1 MERKKIIII
10 LGFIL
15 FLILMTAAY
24 LYTSPGNNTGSM
36 DGQIGVVVTVGPQEE
51 FVKRVG
57 GDRVNVT
64 VMVPPGADPHTYEP
78 LPNQMKQVQNAQ
90 IYFQV
95 GSDVEFELAWMGKL
109 TSMNSQMKLVN
120 TSTGIQLIPNTA
132 ESEEGSDPHVWVSP
146 RNAKVMVENI
156 YQSLV
161 QADPENKDYYTKNRD
176 EYLKELDELD
186 KNITQRLSGKNN
198 TKIMV
203 YHPAWAYFCKDY
215 NLKQI
220 SIEQNGKEPTPQ
232 AIVSLVDTA
241 RRENIKVIFVSP
253 EFSTSNAQVIASEI
267 GGKVVVIDPLSNDYL
282 KNMQK
287 VSEAFAVIW
296 YDNNIKVCK

>member
-1 MERKKIIII
+1 MERKKILITSISI
-10 LGFIL
+10 
-15 FLILMTAAY
+15 LILILITVTY
-24 LYTSPGNNTGSM
+24 FYTSTGNSTGSS
-36 DGQIGVVVTVGPQEE
+36 DGKIGVVVTVGPQEE

-90 IYFQV
+90 FYFQV
-95 GSDVEFELAWMGKL
+95 GSGIEFELTWMDKL

-120 TSTGIQLIPNTA
+120 TSAGIQLVPNTA
-132 ESEEGSDPHVWVSP
+132 EGEEGSDPHVWVSP

-176 EYLKELDELD
+176 EYLTELDELD
-186 KNITQRLSGKNN
+186 KNITQTLSGKNN

-203 YHPAWAYFCKDY
+203 YHPAWAYLCRDY
-215 NLKQI
+215 NLQQI
-220 SIEQNGKEPTPQ
+220 SIEQAGKEPTPQ
-232 AIVSLVDTA
+232 NIASLVDTA
-241 RRENIKVIFVSP
+241 RNENIKVIFVSP

-267 GGKVVVIDPLSNDYL
+267 DGKVVVVDPLSQNYL
-282 KNMQK
+282 ENMKK
-287 VSEAFAVIW
+287 VAGAFAST
-296 YDNNIKVCK
+296 

>member
-10 LGFIL
+10 SGFIL
-15 FLILMTAAY
+15 ILIILTVTY
-24 LYTSPGNNTGSM
+24 LYTSPGNNTGSR
-36 DGQIGVVVTVGPQEE
+36 DGKIGVVVTVGPQEE

-78 LPNQMKQVQNAQ
+78 LPNQMKQVQEAQ

-95 GSDVEFELAWMGKL
+95 GSGVEFELSWMGKL
-109 TSMNSQMKLVN
+109 TSMNPQLKLVN
-120 TSTGIQLIPNTA
+120 SSTGIQLIPNTA

-161 QADPENKDYYTKNRD
+161 RADPENKDYFTKNRD
-176 EYLKELDELD
+176 DYFKELDELD

-215 NLKQI
+215 NLHQI
-220 SIEQNGKEPTPQ
+220 SIQQDGKEPTPQ
-232 AIVSLVDTA
+232 ALASLVDTA

-253 EFSTSNAQVIASEI
+253 EFSTSNAKVIANEI
-267 GGKVVVIDPLSNDYL
+267 DGKVVVVDPLSKDYL

-287 VSEAFAVIW
+287 VAEAFV
-296 YDNNIKVCK
+296 VT

>member
-1 MERKKIIII
+1 MERKKILIIS
-10 LGFIL
+10 GFIL
-15 FLILMTAAY
+15 ILIFVVVAY
-24 LYTSPGNNTGSM
+24 VYTSTGNNTGSR
-36 DGQIGVVVTVGPQEE
+36 DGQIGVMVTVGPQEE

-57 GDRVNVT
+57 GGRVNVT

-78 LPNQMKQVQNAQ
+78 LPNQMKQVQDAQ

-156 YQSLV
+156 YQGLS
-161 QADPENKDYYTKNRD
+161 QADPENKEYYTKNRD

-186 KNITQRLSGKNN
+186 KNITQRLSAKNN

-220 SIEQNGKEPTPQ
+220 SIEQDGKEPTPQ
-232 AIVSLVDTA
+232 AIASLVDTA

-287 VSEAFAVIW
+287 VAEAFTVT
-296 YDNNIKVCK
+296 

>member
-10 LGFIL
+10 SGFIL
-15 FLILMTAAY
+15 ILIILTVAY
-24 LYTSPGNNTGSM
+24 LYTSPGNNTGSR
-36 DGQIGVVVTVGPQEE
+36 DGKIGVVVTVGPQEE

-57 GDRVNVT
+57 GDLVNVT

-78 LPNQMKQVQNAQ
+78 LPNQMKQVQEAQ

-95 GSDVEFELAWMGKL
+95 GSDVEFELSWMDKL
-109 TSMNSQMKLVN
+109 TSINPQMKLVN

-156 YQSLV
+156 YQNLTL
-161 QADPENKDYYTKNRD
+161 ADPENKDYYTKNRD
-176 EYLKELDELD
+176 EYLNELDELD

-215 NLKQI
+215 NLQQI
-220 SIEQNGKEPTPQ
+220 SIQQDGKEPTPQ
-232 AIVSLVDTA
+232 ALASLVDTA

-253 EFSTSNAQVIASEI
+253 EFSTSNAKVIANEI
-267 GGKVVVIDPLSNDYL
+267 EGKVVVVDPLSKDYL

-287 VSEAFAVIW
+287 VAEAFAVT
-296 YDNNIKVCK
+296 

>member
-10 LGFIL
+10 SGFIL
-15 FLILMTAAY
+15 ILIILTVAY
-24 LYTSPGNNTGSM
+24 LYTSPGNNTGSR
-36 DGQIGVVVTVGPQEE
+36 DGKIGVVVTVGPQEE

-57 GDRVNVT
+57 GDLVNVT

-78 LPNQMKQVQNAQ
+78 LPNQMKQVQEAQ

-95 GSDVEFELAWMGKL
+95 GSDVEFELSWMDKL
-109 TSMNSQMKLVN
+109 TSINPQMKLVN

-156 YQSLV
+156 YQNLTL
-161 QADPENKDYYTKNRD
+161 ADPENKDYYTKNRD
-176 EYLKELDELD
+176 EYLNELDELD

-215 NLKQI
+215 NLQQI
-220 SIEQNGKEPTPQ
+220 SIQQDGKEPTPQ
-232 AIVSLVDTA
+232 ALASLVDTA

-253 EFSTSNAQVIASEI
+253 EFSTSNAKVIANEI
-267 GGKVVVIDPLSNDYL
+267 DGKVVVVDPLSKDYL

-287 VSEAFAVIW
+287 VAEAFAVT
-296 YDNNIKVCK
+296 

>member
-1 MERKKIIII
+1 MERKKILIIS
-10 LGFIL
+10 GFIL
-15 FLILMTAAY
+15 ILIFVVVAY
-24 LYTSPGNNTGSM
+24 VYTSTGNNTGSR

-78 LPNQMKQVQNAQ
+78 LPNQMKQVQDAQ

-156 YQSLV
+156 YQGLS
-161 QADPENKDYYTKNRD
+161 QADPENKEYYTKNRD

-186 KNITQRLSGKNN
+186 KNITQRLSAKNN

-220 SIEQNGKEPTPQ
+220 SIEQDGKEPTPQ
-232 AIVSLVDTA
+232 AIASLVDTA

-287 VSEAFAVIW
+287 VAEAFTVT
-296 YDNNIKVCK
+296 

>member
-1 MERKKIIII
+1 
-10 LGFIL
+10 
-15 FLILMTAAY
+15 MTVAY
-24 LYTSPGNNTGSM
+24 IYTSPGNSTGSKY
-36 DGQIGVVVTVGPQEE
+36 GQIGVVVTVGPQEE

-57 GDRVNVT
+57 GERVNVT

-78 LPNQMKQVQNAQ
+78 LPNQMKQIQEAQ

-95 GSDVEFELAWMGKL
+95 GSGVEFELSWMGKL
-109 TSMNSQMKLVN
+109 TSMNPQLKLVN
-120 TSTGIQLIPNTA
+120 SSTGIQLIPNTA

-161 QADPENKDYYTKNRD
+161 RADPENKDYFTKNRD
-176 EYLKELDELD
+176 DYFKELDELD

-215 NLKQI
+215 NLHQI
-220 SIEQNGKEPTPQ
+220 SIQQDGKEPTPQ
-232 AIVSLVDTA
+232 ALASLVDTA

-253 EFSTSNAQVIASEI
+253 EFSTSNAKVIANEI
-267 GGKVVVIDPLSNDYL
+267 DGKVVVVDPLSKDYL

-287 VSEAFAVIW
+287 VAEAFV
-296 YDNNIKVCK
+296 VT

>member
-10 LGFIL
+10 SGFIL
-15 FLILMTAAY
+15 ILIILTVAY
-24 LYTSPGNNTGSM
+24 LYTSPGNNTGSR
-36 DGQIGVVVTVGPQEE
+36 DGKIGVVVTVGPQEE

-78 LPNQMKQVQNAQ
+78 LPNQMKQVQEAQ

-95 GSDVEFELAWMGKL
+95 GSGVEFELSWMGKL
-109 TSMNSQMKLVN
+109 TSMNPQLKLVN
-120 TSTGIQLIPNTA
+120 SSTGIQLIPNTA

-161 QADPENKDYYTKNRD
+161 RADPENKDYFTKNRD
-176 EYLKELDELD
+176 DYFKELDELD

-215 NLKQI
+215 NLQQI
-220 SIEQNGKEPTPQ
+220 SIQQDGKEPTPQ
-232 AIVSLVDTA
+232 ALASLVDTA

-253 EFSTSNAQVIASEI
+253 EFSTSNAKVIANEI
-267 GGKVVVIDPLSNDYL
+267 DGKVVVVDPLSKDYL

-287 VSEAFAVIW
+287 VAEAFAVT
-296 YDNNIKVCK
+296 

>member
-1 MERKKIIII
+1 MERKKILLIS
-10 LGFIL
+10 GFIL
-15 FLILMTAAY
+15 ILFSITLAY
-24 LYTSPGNNTGSM
+24 FYTSTGNTSVSQ
-36 DGQIGVVVTVGPQEE
+36 DGRIGVVVTVGPQEE
-51 FVKRVG
+51 FVKRVA

-78 LPNQMKQVQNAQ
+78 LPNQMKQVQEAQ

-109 TSMNSQMKLVN
+109 TSMNSHMKLVN
-120 TSTGIQLIPNTA
+120 TSTSIQLIPNTA

-146 RNAKVMVENI
+146 RNAKIMVENI

-161 QADPENKDYYTKNRD
+161 QVDPDNKDYYTKNRD
-176 EYLKELDELD
+176 EYINELDELD
-186 KNITQRLSGKNN
+186 RNITQRLSGKNN

-215 NLKQI
+215 NLQQI
-220 SIEQNGKEPTPQ
+220 SIEQDGKEPTPQ
-232 AIVSLVDTA
+232 AIASLVDAA

-267 GGKVVVIDPLSNDYL
+267 DGKVVVVDPLSKDYL

-287 VSEAFAVIW
+287 VAEAFASS
-296 YDNNIKVCK
+296 

>member
-1 MERKKIIII
+1 MERKKILIIS
-10 LGFIL
+10 GFIL
-15 FLILMTAAY
+15 ILIFVVVAY
-24 LYTSPGNNTGSM
+24 VYTSTGNNTGSR
-36 DGQIGVVVTVGPQEE
+36 DGQIGVMVTVGPQEE

-57 GDRVNVT
+57 GGRVNVT

-78 LPNQMKQVQNAQ
+78 LPNQMKQVQDAQ

-156 YQSLV
+156 YQGLS
-161 QADPENKDYYTKNRD
+161 QADPENKEYYTKNRD

-186 KNITQRLSGKNN
+186 KNITQRLSAKNN

-220 SIEQNGKEPTPQ
+220 SIEQDGKEPTPQ
-232 AIVSLVDTA
+232 AIASLVDTA

-287 VSEAFAVIW
+287 VAEAFTVTWNDIA
-296 YDNNIKVCK
+296 

>member
-1 MERKKIIII
+1 MERKTNLII

-15 FLILMTAAY
+15 ILIFVVVAY
-24 LYTSPGNNTGSM
+24 VYTSTGNNTGSR

-78 LPNQMKQVQNAQ
+78 LPNQMKQVQDAQ

-109 TSMNSQMKLVN
+109 TSMNSQMKMVN
-120 TSTGIQLIPNTA
+120 TSTGIPLIPNNA

-146 RNAKVMVENI
+146 RNAKIMVENI
-156 YQSLV
+156 YQTLSQV
-161 QADPENKDYYTKNRD
+161 DPENKDYYTKNRD
-176 EYLKELDELD
+176 DYLKELDELD

-232 AIVSLVDTA
+232 AIASLVDTA

-287 VSEAFAVIW
+287 VAEAFAVT
-296 YDNNIKVCK
+296 

>member
-1 MERKKIIII
+1 
-10 LGFIL
+10 
-15 FLILMTAAY
+15 MTVAY
-24 LYTSPGNNTGSM
+24 IYTSPGNSTGSKY
-36 DGQIGVVVTVGPQEE
+36 GQIGVVVTVGPQEE

-57 GDRVNVT
+57 GERVNVT

-95 GSDVEFELAWMGKL
+95 GSDVEFELAWMDKL
-109 TSMNSQMKLVN
+109 TSINPQMKLVN

-186 KNITQRLSGKNN
+186 KTIIQKLSGKNN

-203 YHPAWAYFCKDY
+203 YHPAWAYLCKDY
-215 NLKQI
+215 NLQQI
-220 SIEQNGKEPTPQ
+220 SIEQDGKEPTPQ

-241 RRENIKVIFVSP
+241 RRENIKVVFVSP

-267 GGKVVVIDPLSNDYL
+267 GGKVVAVDPLSNDYL

-287 VSEAFAVIW
+287 VAEAFAST
-296 YDNNIKVCK
+296 

>member
-1 MERKKIIII
+1 MERKKILITLLSI
-10 LGFIL
+10 
-15 FLILMTAAY
+15 LILILITVTY
-24 LYTSPGNNTGSM
+24 FYTSTGNSTGSS
-36 DGQIGVVVTVGPQEE
+36 DGKIGVVVTVGPQEE

-95 GSDVEFELAWMGKL
+95 GSDIEFELTWMDKL

-120 TSTGIQLIPNTA
+120 TSAGIQLVPNTA
-132 ESEEGSDPHVWVSP
+132 EGEEGSDPHVWVSP

-156 YQSLV
+156 YKSLV
-161 QADPENKDYYTKNRD
+161 QVDPENKDYYAKNRD

-186 KNITQRLSGKNN
+186 KNIIQTLSGKNN

-203 YHPAWAYFCKDY
+203 YHPAWAYLCRDY
-215 NLKQI
+215 NLQQI
-220 SIEQNGKEPTPQ
+220 SIEQAGKEPTPQ
-232 AIVSLVDTA
+232 NIASLVDTA
-241 RRENIKVIFVSP
+241 RNENIKVIFVSP

-267 GGKVVVIDPLSNDYL
+267 GGKVVVVDPLSQNYL
-282 KNMQK
+282 ENMKK
-287 VSEAFAVIW
+287 VTGAFAST
-296 YDNNIKVCK
+296 

>member
-1 MERKKIIII
+1 MERKKILIIS
-10 LGFIL
+10 GFIL
-15 FLILMTAAY
+15 IIIFMAVAY
-24 LYTSPGNNTGSM
+24 LYTFTGNNTGSR

-78 LPNQMKQVQNAQ
+78 LPNQMKQVQDAQ

-203 YHPAWAYFCKDY
+203 YHPAWAYFCRDY
-215 NLKQI
+215 NLNQI

-232 AIVSLVDTA
+232 AIASLVDTA

-267 GGKVVVIDPLSNDYL
+267 GGKVVVIDPISNDYL
-282 KNMQK
+282 KNMQN
-287 VSEAFAVIW
+287 VSEAFAVI
-296 YDNNIKVCK
+296 

>member
-1 MERKKIIII
+1 M
-10 LGFIL
+10 
-15 FLILMTAAY
+15 
-24 LYTSPGNNTGSM
+24 
-36 DGQIGVVVTVGPQEE
+36 VTVGPQEE
-51 FVKRVG
+51 FVKRVA

-78 LPNQMKQVQNAQ
+78 LPNQMKQVQEAQ

-109 TSMNSQMKLVN
+109 TSMNSHMKLVN
-120 TSTGIQLIPNTA
+120 TSTSIQLIPNTA

-146 RNAKVMVENI
+146 RNAKIMVENI

-161 QADPENKDYYTKNRD
+161 QVDPDNKDYYTKNRD
-176 EYLKELDELD
+176 EYINELDELD
-186 KNITQRLSGKNN
+186 RNITQRLSGKNN

-215 NLKQI
+215 NLQQI
-220 SIEQNGKEPTPQ
+220 SIEQDGKEPTPQ
-232 AIVSLVDTA
+232 AIASLVDAA

-267 GGKVVVIDPLSNDYL
+267 DGKVVVVDPLSKDYL

-287 VSEAFAVIW
+287 VAEAFASS
-296 YDNNIKVCK
+296 

>member
-1 MERKKIIII
+1 MERKKILIIS
-10 LGFIL
+10 GFIL
-15 FLILMTAAY
+15 ILIIMTVAY
-24 LYTSPGNNTGSM
+24 IYTSPGNSTGSKY
-36 DGQIGVVVTVGPQEE
+36 GQIGVVVTVGPQEE

-57 GDRVNVT
+57 GERVNVT

-95 GSDVEFELAWMGKL
+95 GSDVEFELAWMDKL
-109 TSMNSQMKLVN
+109 TSINPQMKLVN

-161 QADPENKDYYTKNRD
+161 QADPENKDYYTTNRD

-186 KNITQRLSGKNN
+186 KNIIQKLSGKNN

-203 YHPAWAYFCKDY
+203 YHPAWAYLCKDY
-215 NLKQI
+215 NLQQI
-220 SIEQNGKEPTPQ
+220 SIEQDGKEPTPQ

-241 RRENIKVIFVSP
+241 RRENIKVVFVSP

-267 GGKVVVIDPLSNDYL
+267 GGKVVAVDPLSNDYL

-287 VSEAFAVIW
+287 VAEAFAST
-296 YDNNIKVCK
+296 

>member
-10 LGFIL
+10 SGFIL
-15 FLILMTAAY
+15 ILIILTVTY
-24 LYTSPGNNTGSM
+24 LYTSPGNNTGSR
-36 DGQIGVVVTVGPQEE
+36 DGKIGVVVTVGPQEE

-57 GDRVNVT
+57 GDLVNVT

-78 LPNQMKQVQNAQ
+78 LPNQMKQVQEAQ

-95 GSDVEFELAWMGKL
+95 GSGVEFELSWMGKL
-109 TSMNSQMKLVN
+109 TSINPQMKWVN

-156 YQSLV
+156 YQNLTL
-161 QADPENKDYYTKNRD
+161 ADPENKDYYTKNRD
-176 EYLKELDELD
+176 EYLNELDELD

-215 NLKQI
+215 NLQQI
-220 SIEQNGKEPTPQ
+220 SIQQDGKEPTPQ
-232 AIVSLVDTA
+232 ALASLVDTA

-253 EFSTSNAQVIASEI
+253 EFSTSNAKVIANEI
-267 GGKVVVIDPLSNDYL
+267 EGKVVVVDPLSKDYL

-287 VSEAFAVIW
+287 VAEAFAVT
-296 YDNNIKVCK
+296 

>member
-1 MERKKIIII
+1 MERKKILITLTLMFI
-10 LGFIL
+10 FIL
-15 FLILMTAAY
+15 IVITIYFYNST
-24 LYTSPGNNTGSM
+24 GNSSGSS
-36 DGQIGVVVTVGPQEE
+36 DDKIGVVVTVGPQEE

-78 LPNQMKQVQNAQ
+78 LPNQMKQVQDAQ

-95 GSDVEFELAWMGKL
+95 GSGIEFELTWMDKL
-109 TSMNSQMKLVN
+109 TSMNSQMKVVN
-120 TSTGIQLIPNTA
+120 TSAGIHLVPNTA
-132 ESEEGSDPHVWVSP
+132 EAEEGSDPHVWVSP

-186 KNITQRLSGKNN
+186 KNITQTLSGKNN

-203 YHPAWAYFCKDY
+203 YHPAWAYFCRDY
-215 NLKQI
+215 NLQQI
-220 SIEQNGKEPTPQ
+220 SIEQAGKEPTPQ
-232 AIVSLVDTA
+232 NIAILVDTA
-241 RRENIKVIFVSP
+241 RNESIKVIFVSP
-253 EFSTSNAQVIASEI
+253 EFSTTNAQVIANEI
-267 GGKVVVIDPLSNDYL
+267 GGKVVVVDPLSQNYL
-282 KNMQK
+282 ENMKK
-287 VSEAFAVIW
+287 VAGAFAGT
-296 YDNNIKVCK
+296 